1 MVTTEVSTAVSGME
15 PTSPPPESDESTVF
29 LDNDRLK
36 TMLSSGSLDFD
47 DWTLLISEVE
57 SSFSDDI
64 EKLCLVYDAFL
75 LEFPL
80 CHGYW
85 RKYAYHKI
93 QLCTLED
100 AVEVFER
107 AIQAATYSV
116 SVWLDYCT
124 FAVAAYEDHH
134 DVCRLFERGISFVGK
149 DYTCCALWD
158 KYIEFLLG
166 QKQWSSL
173 AHVYLR
179 TLRYPTKK
187 LDFYY
192 KNFRKIAASL
202 KEKINCGIDV
212 NGDLSSDPMEE
223 EDLVPAPRHSDEEIS
238 VVIRDLMGP
247 SSSSAV
253 AKALHAY
260 LSIGE
265 QFYQDSQGL
274 TEKISC
280 FETQIRRP
288 YFHPNQL
295 DTNQLDNWHKYLSFA
310 ETYGDFDWAIKLYE
324 RCLIPCANYT
334 EFWFRY
340 VDFVESKGGRELAN
354 FALARASQTF
364 VKNESAIHLFNA
376 RFKEHVGD
384 ASAASIALSRRC
396 GEELGVGFVENVTKK
411 ANMEKRLGNFEAA
424 YTTYRE
430 ALKKTLVG
438 KENLE
443 TTALL
448 YVQFS
453 RLKYIITN
461 SADEAAQILIE
472 GNEKVPHCK
481 LLLEE
486 LIRLMMMH
494 GGSQQVD
501 LLDPIIDKEISYQA
515 DSSGGLSAEDK
526 ENISNLYM
534 EFIDLC
540 GTIHDVRKALGR
552 HIKLFPHSAK
562 AKLHESRPLG
572 NSLREL
578 IQRREKTRE
587 CLNQDLSTNK
597 GTDST
602 VVTPLEEKKELPL
615 NSDGARAARSDYL
628 NTEPNGESLASGN
641 QAEGSNN
648 VADRENLYESQSD
661 LSTGLKSDE
670 DGERSRE
677 VNLPPIQDTPKH
689 GFVAQQ
695 AHFSSSSADTV
706 KSDAIEIQPSGFQ
719 SPQSHQNREFLRQGS
734 RNRYQRRDFNQNHPK
749 PRSQERPPHMSYP
762 PVTTGRGGFSQQQM
776 AVAPPRDNRSVSQSL
791 QRQSQYSAYPMV
803 QQQPSNA
810 YPPLAQIP
818 GQHTSVA
825 SSDNPAAVQ
834 SSFSQIPQDQYQ
846 GSAAQ
851 VQPCF
856 AYPQTQIPQHPVQSN
871 DQSEGQV
878 QSNEAYNQM
887 WQQYYY
893 YNYYYYQQQ
902 QHQQPLS
909 EQPQPS
915 QNPHPQLDPNLVS
928 KQYQAQAGTQHPQSQ
943 HAEQLNTQQQQSQ
956 EPQNQHQ
963 IQYQQQQQQEWFQWQ
978 QQQQQQQYH
987 LYLQQ
992 QQLQGEEAKCD
1003 EQRAASSVP
1012 QVSTKESDIQKSGES
1027 GGHEVEH
1034 SSDTSITS
1042 I

>member
-1 MVTTEVSTAVSGME
+1 MVTTEAPTAVSGMK
-15 PTSPPPESDESTVF
+15 PTSPPPESDEYTDF

-36 TMLSSGSLDFD
+36 ESFSSGSLDFD

-57 SSFSDDI
+57 TSFPDDI

-85 RKYAYHKI
+85 RKYAYHKM
-93 QLCTLED
+93 QLCTLDD
-100 AVEVFER
+100 AVDVFER
-107 AIQAATYSV
+107 AIQAATYSLV
-116 SVWLDYCT
+116 VWLDYCT
-124 FAVAAYEDHH
+124 FAVAAYEDPH
-134 DVCRLFERGISFVGK
+134 DVCRLFERGLSFVGK
-149 DYTCCALWD
+149 DYSCCALWD
-158 KYIEFLLG
+158 KYIEFLLIK
-166 QKQWSSL
+166 KQWSSL

-179 TLRYPTKK
+179 TLRYPSKK

-192 KNFRKIAASL
+192 NNFRKIAASL
-202 KEKINCGIDV
+202 KEKIKCRIDV

-223 EDLVPAPRHSDEEIS
+223 DLVPTLHSDEEIS

-247 SSSSAV
+247 SSSFAV

-265 QFYQDSQGL
+265 QFYQDSEQL
-274 TEKISC
+274 KAKISC

-288 YFHPNQL
+288 YFHVKPL

-340 VDFVESKGGRELAN
+340 VDFVESNGGRELAN

-364 VKNESAIHLFNA
+364 VKNESAVHLFNA

-384 ASAASIALSRRC
+384 ASAASVALSRC
-396 GEELGVGFVENVTKK
+396 GEELGVGFVENVAKK

-424 YTTYRE
+424 VTTYRE
-430 ALKKTLVG
+430 ALKKSLVG
-438 KENLE
+438 KENVE

-453 RLKYIITN
+453 RLKYMITN

-494 GGSQQVD
+494 GGSRQMD
-501 LLDPIIDKEISYQA
+501 LLDPIIDKEISHQA

-534 EFIDLC
+534 EFIDLS

-562 AKLHESRPLG
+562 AKLHEFRPLG

-597 GTDST
+597 GTGSK
-602 VVTPLEEKKELPL
+602 VVSPLEEKKDLPL
-615 NSDGARAARSDYL
+615 NSDAVLSDYI
-628 NTEPNGESLASGN
+628 NTEPNMESHV
-641 QAEGSNN
+641 EGTNN
-648 VADRENLYESQSD
+648 VADREKLCESQSD

-677 VNLPPIQDTPKH
+677 VSLPIQATPEP
-689 GFVAQQ
+689 GFVAKQ

-706 KSDAIEIQPSGFQ
+706 KSDAIEIQPSGFR
-719 SPQSHQNREFLRQGS
+719 SPQSHQNQEFIRQAS
-734 RNRYQRRDFNQNHPK
+734 RNRFQRRDFNQNHRDPK
-749 PRSQERPPHMSYP
+749 PRSQERPPQMSYSS
-762 PVTTGRGGFSQQQM
+762 VTTGRGGFSQQM
-776 AVAPPRDNRSVSQSL
+776 AVAPRDSRPVSQSL
-791 QRQSQYSAYPMV
+791 QTQCQYSAYPMV
-803 QQQPSNA
+803 QPSNA
-810 YPPLAQIP
+810 YPQAQIP
-818 GQHTSVA
+818 GQHMGVA

-834 SSFSQIPQDQYQ
+834 SSFSQIPQNQYQ
-846 GSAAQ
+846 ASAAQ
-851 VQPCF
+851 VQPSF
-856 AYPQTQIPQHPVQSN
+856 AYPQSQVPQHPVQSN
-871 DQSEGQV
+871 DQLEGQV

-893 YNYYYYQQQ
+893 YNYYYQQQ
-902 QHQQPLS
+902 QQQQLVS
-909 EQPQPS
+909 EQPQPN

-928 KQYQAQAGTQHPQSQ
+928 KQYQAQAGAQHPQSQ
-943 HAEQLNTQQQQSQ
+943 QVEQFNTQQQSH
-956 EPQNQHQ
+956 EPQNQQQ
-963 IQYQQQQQQEWFQWQ
+963 IQFQQQQQQEWFQQ
-978 QQQQQQQYH
+978 QQQWQQQQQQYH
-987 LYLQQ
+987 LYIQQ
-992 QQLQGEEAKCD
+992 QHLQGEAKGD
-1003 EQRAASSVP
+1003 EQRPSSVP
-1012 QVSTKESDIQKSGES
+1012 QVSARDSDIQKSGES
-1027 GGHEVEH
+1027 GGREVEH